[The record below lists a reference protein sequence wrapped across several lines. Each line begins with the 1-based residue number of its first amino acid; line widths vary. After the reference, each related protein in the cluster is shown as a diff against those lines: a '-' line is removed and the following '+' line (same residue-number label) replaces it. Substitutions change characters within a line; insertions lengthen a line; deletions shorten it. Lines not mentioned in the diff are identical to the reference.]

1 MKIKEDT
8 PMSQTQSKSKSM
20 DMTEGSIFK
29 LLIAFSIPLLMGNI
43 FQQLYNT
50 VDSLVVGNYDGKE
63 ALAAVGSTGPVI
75 NTLITFF
82 NGVSLG
88 ATVIISRYFGAH
100 DDVKL
105 HSAIETTLALTFLS
119 GIFCTVL
126 GICAAPWLLRFMDTP
141 EDVMPAASTY
151 LRIYFAGVS
160 GLLIYN
166 MGRGI
171 LRAVGDTKRA
181 LYFLI
186 LSSIMNIVLDLV
198 FVIVFNMGIA
208 GVAYATIISQFVSAI
223 LILILLT
230 KSKENY
236 RFVWKDLRIDL
247 PIVKQICSV
256 GLPAGLQQAITSFSN
271 VYVQSYIN
279 GFGSSCMAGWS
290 SYSKIDMFVMLPMMS
305 VAQATTTFVS
315 QNIGAGNLERAKKGT
330 NTSLAMSAAISL
342 GIAVVLWM
350 LAPQF
355 ASLFSQDVEV
365 VYFCTLFL
373 RQNIFFLA
381 TCCLTQV
388 YSGTLRGVGN
398 STTPMILMLI
408 SYVAFRQVYLF
419 IVKQVCYTPN
429 LVGFGYPAG
438 WMVCALLTTL
448 YYHFSGWDK
457 KLKTSK

>member
-1 MKIKEDT
+1 
-8 PMSQTQSKSKSM
+8 
-20 DMTEGSIFK
+20 
-29 LLIAFSIPLLMGNI
+29 
-43 FQQLYNT
+43 
-50 VDSLVVGNYDGKE
+50 
-63 ALAAVGSTGPVI
+63 
-75 NTLITFF
+75 
-82 NGVSLG
+82 
-88 ATVIISRYFGAH
+88 
-100 DDVKL
+100 
-105 HSAIETTLALTFLS
+105 
-119 GIFCTVL
+119 
-126 GICAAPWLLRFMDTP
+126 
-141 EDVMPAASTY
+141 
-151 LRIYFAGVS
+151 
-160 GLLIYN
+160 
-166 MGRGI
+166 
-171 LRAVGDTKRA
+171 
-181 LYFLI
+181 
-186 LSSIMNIVLDLV
+186 MNIVLDLV

>member
-1 MKIKEDT
+1 
-8 PMSQTQSKSKSM
+8 MSQKPAKSKSM
-20 DMTEGSIFK
+20 DMTEGSIVK

-50 VDSLVVGNYDGKE
+50 VDSLVVGNFVGKE

-82 NGVSLG
+82 GGLSLG
-88 ATVIISRYFGAH
+88 ATVIISRFFGAH
-100 DDVKL
+100 DDEKL

-119 GIFCTVL
+119 GIFCTFL
-126 GICAAPWLLRFMDTP
+126 GMVAAPWLLRFMDTP
-141 EDVMPAASTY
+141 EDVMPEASTY

-160 GLLIYN
+160 GLLLYN
-166 MGRGI
+166 MGSGI
-171 LRAVGDTKRA
+171 LRAVGDTKRP

-186 LSSIMNIVLDLV
+186 LSSVMNIVLDLV
-198 FVIVFNMGIA
+198 FVIAFDMGIA
-208 GVAYATIISQFVSAI
+208 GVAYATIVSQFVSAI

-236 RFVWKDLRIDL
+236 RFVWKDLHINVSL
-247 PIVKQICSV
+247 LKQICAV
-256 GLPAGLQQAITSFSN
+256 GMPAGLQQAITSFSN

-305 VAQATTTFVS
+305 IAQAITTFTS
-315 QNIGAGNLERAKKGT
+315 QNIGAGNLQRAKKGT
-330 NTSLAMSAAISL
+330 NTALAMSI
-342 GIAVVLWM
+342 GIAVSIAALLWIF
-350 LAPQF
+350 APQF
-355 ASLFSQDVEV
+355 AGMFSQETDVAD
-365 VYFCTLFL
+365 FCVLFL
-373 RQNIFFLA
+373 RQNIFFFVSS
-381 TCCLTQV
+381 CVTQV

-398 STTPMILMLI
+398 SKTPMILMLT

-419 IVKQVCYTPN
+419 IVKQVCYTPS

-438 WMVCALLTTL
+438 WMVCALLTAL
-448 YYHFSGWDK
+448 YYWFSGWDK
-457 KLKTSK
+457 KLKLN

>member
-1 MKIKEDT
+1 
-8 PMSQTQSKSKSM
+8 MSQKTTQSKSM
-20 DMTEGSIFK
+20 DMTEGSIAR

-50 VDSLVVGNYDGKE
+50 VDSLVVGNFVGKE

-100 DDVKL
+100 DEEKL

-119 GIFCTVL
+119 GIFCTIL
-126 GICAAPWLLRFMDTP
+126 GTYAAPWLLRFMDTP
-141 EDVMPAASTY
+141 DDVMPAASTY

-160 GLLIYN
+160 GLLLYN
-166 MGRGI
+166 MGSGI
-171 LRAVGDTKRA
+171 LRAVGDTKRP

-186 LSSIMNIVLDLV
+186 LSSIMNIVLDLT
-198 FVIVFNMGIA
+198 FVIVFDMGIA

-230 KSKENY
+230 RTKEVY
-236 RFVWKDLRIDL
+236 RFVWKDLQINL
-247 PIVKQICSV
+247 PLVKQICAV
-256 GLPAGLQQAITSFSN
+256 GMPAGLQQAITSFSN

-290 SYSKIDMFVMLPMMS
+290 SYSKIDTFVMLPMMS
-305 VAQATTTFVS
+305 IAQAITTFAS

-330 NTSLAMSAAISL
+330 HTALLMSVAISFSISGL
-342 GIAVVLWM
+342 LWIF
-350 LAPQF
+350 APQF
-355 ASLFSQDVEV
+355 AELFSQENDVV
-365 VYFCTLFL
+365 SFCVLFL
-373 RQNIFFLA
+373 RQNIFFFV
-381 TCCLTQV
+381 TSSLTQV
-388 YSGTLRGVGN
+388 YSGTLRGAGN
-398 STTPMILMLI
+398 STTPMIIMLT
-408 SYVAFRQVYLF
+408 SYVAFRQVYLY
-419 IVKQVCYTPN
+419 IIKQVCYIPS

-448 YYHFSGWDK
+448 YYWFSGWDK
-457 KLKTSK
+457 KAQVKMKQS